1 MRQLKKTD
9 SDTKTSRLKKIFYY
23 IALIISGLGIPLFAF
38 GIINTMVSLKY
49 ETENPTDC
57 ISSVTG
63 QDLCL
68 TINVFKGL
76 ILILVIIIILL
87 IAFRKRLL
95 GKH

>member
-1 MRQLKKTD
+1 
-9 SDTKTSRLKKIFYY
+9 
-23 IALIISGLGIPLFAF
+23 
-38 GIINTMVSLKY
+38 MVSLKY

-76 ILILVIIIILL
+76 ILIFVIIIILL
-87 IAFRKRLL
+87 IVFRKRLL